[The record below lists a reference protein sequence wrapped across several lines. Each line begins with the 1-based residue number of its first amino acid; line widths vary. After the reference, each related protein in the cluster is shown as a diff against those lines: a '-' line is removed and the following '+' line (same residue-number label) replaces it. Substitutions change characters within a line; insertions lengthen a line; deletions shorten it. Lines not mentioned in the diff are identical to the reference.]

1 MPNGFGAFLGPPWCP
16 LRLCGRAWG
25 SVAIHIKR
33 CVLRLLGLIWE
44 MESDSTLPATDDFG
58 SRFLEMDEY
67 DEGNYE
73 ALSDES
79 PESTTR
85 SILGR
90 RRKKRP
96 VSLKKIPSKRQIITT
111 RKIRPVRQGR
121 RPPARVTDAYTGSSG
136 SDSESIAVPT
146 PVPSSRS
153 RTRLGYQSSQSSL
166 WTLED
171 VMVSS
176 ERTTDQSAIS
186 AAVATLTP
194 EQLEIRQRRIERRRE
209 SAKNKAEKE
218 MQDTVERLLRVNTEY
233 AGGSGNGGGRGR
245 SRRAA
250 PSAESGADSDD
261 SDGEKKKKNAL
272 HPSLPLDPPL
282 GVEGGEDHPLLCHQ
296 LAPSP
301 PKPRLCEQCHSA
313 PRRYACARTGRSLCS
328 LKCFKDC

>member
-1 MPNGFGAFLGPPWCP
+1 MTLVLDSWRWMNMTTIIMRVDLPSLLLYFRLAITLFP
-16 LRLCGRAWG
+16 L
-25 SVAIHIKR
+25 
-33 CVLRLLGLIWE
+33 LL
-44 MESDSTLPATDDFG
+44 MTFQ
-58 SRFLEMDEY
+58 
-67 DEGNYE
+67 E

-85 SILGR
+85 PMLGR
-90 RRKKRP
+90 RRRKR
-96 VSLKKIPSKRQIITT
+96 SASSRKIPSKRQVIT
-111 RKIRPVRQGR
+111 RKIRPVRQSR
-121 RPPARVTDAYTGSSG
+121 RPPARVTDAYTGSSD
-136 SDSESIAVPT
+136 SDSESIVVPT

-171 VMVSS
+171 VMVTS
-176 ERTTDQSAIS
+176 EKTADQSAIS
-186 AAVATLTP
+186 TTVAALTP

-218 MQDTVERLLRVNTEY
+218 MQDTVERLLRINTEY
-233 AGGSGNGGGRGR
+233 AGGSGIGGGRGR
-245 SRRAA
+245 SRRTALPVEA
-250 PSAESGADSDD
+250 GTDSED

-272 HPSLPLDPPL
+272 HPSLPLDPPFGSVRFISSL
-282 GVEGGEDHPLLCHQ
+282 RLQPHCLIALPAEVEGREDHFLLRHQ

-328 LKCFKDC
+328 LECFKAC

>member
-1 MPNGFGAFLGPPWCP
+1 
-16 LRLCGRAWG
+16 
-25 SVAIHIKR
+25 
-33 CVLRLLGLIWE
+33 

-67 DEGNYE
+67 DNDNYE

-90 RRKKRP
+90 RSRKRP
-96 VSLKKIPSKRQIITT
+96 VSSKKIPSKRQVITT

-171 VMVSS
+171 VMVPS
-176 ERTTDQSAIS
+176 EKTTDQSAIS
-186 AAVATLTP
+186 AAVAALTP

-233 AGGSGNGGGRGR
+233 AGSSGNGGGRGR

-250 PSAESGADSDD
+250 LSAETGADSED
-261 SDGEKKKKNAL
+261 SEGEKKKKNAL

-282 GVEGGEDHPLLCHQ
+282 GSVRFISSLRLQPHCLIALPAEIEEGEGHPLLRHQ

-301 PKPRLCEQCHSA
+301 PKPRLCERCHSA

-328 LKCFKDC
+328 LECFKAC